1 MRERIF
7 QCNPAKRAMHPSKQK
22 RARKATFG
30 IQNTWTI
37 CQATQVLPQ
46 KATCSS
52 LTALFQ
58 LTVTPLVP
66 FAPNQMNKQAN

>member
-1 MRERIF
+1 MYNTLHFFYLISERERIF
-7 QCNPAKRAMHPSKQK
+7 QYTPPSDNTPLQAK

-46 KATCSS
+46 KLPA
-52 LTALFQ
+52 
-58 LTVTPLVP
+58 VH
-66 FAPNQMNKQAN
+66 